1 MLDLSL
7 GRTYST
13 LNYSFTFLLFYS
25 KESLCIV
32 YKRDYMKFA
41 PWKMVNHCQVIK
53 VFVGS

>member
-32 YKRDYMKFA
+32 YKKDYMKFA
-41 PWKMVNHCQVIK
+41 PWKMVNHCQ
-53 VFVGS
+53 